1 MIKRLYGGAFLLHYE
16 KRRRKGVSCGIIGQ
30 GVTMTVGGS
39 SHSSFLESEVVRMD
53 IQVAIELASLVIA
66 AIGLG
71 IYIERKK

>member
-1 MIKRLYGGAFLLHYE
+1 
-16 KRRRKGVSCGIIGQ
+16 
-30 GVTMTVGGS
+30 MTVGGS

-71 IYIERKK
+71 IYIERIPHKGAQEGK